1 MENKNV
7 LNAFALIYL

>member
-7 LNAFALIYL
+7 QHPVVKI